1 MHENLEQD
9 HEICK
14 KGTQIELYLEHGMI
28 GNMKWKEQR
37 EQNPLILSS
46 NEYKLCVLDH
56 KVFTKSTQIEFYLE
70 HGMIGNMKSKEQ
82 KEQNPPILSLNE
94 YRSFLTI
101 LLKTWNG
108 WKLESTEMKSSSSV
122 LEWI

>member
-1 MHENLEQD
+1 
-9 HEICK
+9 
-14 KGTQIELYLEHGMI
+14 MI

-46 NEYKLCVLDH
+46 NDDYKLCDLDH
-56 KVFTKSTQIEFYLE
+56 KVLTKSTQIELYLE
-70 HGMIGNMKSKEQ
+70 HGMIGNMKSKEL

-101 LLKTWNG
+101 LFKTWND
-108 WKLESTEMKSSSSV
+108 WKLELKETKSSSSV